1 MPDSLGRRRPDRIAR
16 MDSSIVQTLAV
27 YALPVLFA
35 ITLHEAAHG
44 YVAKYFGDDTAWL
57 LGRVSLNP
65 VRHIDP
71 IGTVAVPLLLY
82 FLTAGQ
88 FVFGFAKPV
97 PVVFS
102 HLRNPRWHGMWVAL
116 AGPGSNIVQ
125 AFLWGLVL
133 VGLTLGHVQEPFWH
147 QMARAGVLVNTV
159 VAAFN
164 LFPIP
169 PLDGGRVLTA
179 FLPQR
184 MAAAVARIEPYGIF
198 IVLALVAAGVITR
211 IWMQPVMT
219 VLLSIVEA
227 MLHPILMMLQ

>member
-1 MPDSLGRRRPDRIAR
+1 
-16 MDSSIVQTLAV
+16 MDSSLVQTFAV

-44 YVAKYFGDDTAWL
+44 YVAKHFGDNTAWM

-65 VRHIDP
+65 MRHIDP

-102 HLRNPRWHGMWVAL
+102 RLRNPRWHGMWVAL
-116 AGPGSNIVQ
+116 AGPVCNILQ
-125 AFLWGLVL
+125 AFVWALVL
-133 VGLTLGHVQEPFWH
+133 LGLRWAGVQEPFWGK
-147 QMARAGVLVNTV
+147 MALAGVLVNTV

-184 MAAAVARIEPYGIF
+184 AAAAVGRIEPYGIF
-198 IVLALVAAGVITR
+198 IVLALLAAGVITR
-211 IWMQPVMT
+211 VWMQPVMN
-219 VLLSIVEA
+219 VLLSIVDL
-227 MLHPILMMLQ
+227 MLRPVQMLLQ

>member
-1 MPDSLGRRRPDRIAR
+1 
-16 MDSSIVQTLAV
+16 MDSSIVQTIAV
-27 YALPVLFA
+27 YALPVLLA

-44 YVAKYFGDDTAWL
+44 FVAKYFGDDTAWL

-65 VRHIDP
+65 IRHIDP

-82 FLTAGQ
+82 VLTAGQ

-116 AGPGSNIVQ
+116 AGPASNIIQ
-125 AFLWGLVL
+125 AFLWALVAL
-133 VGLTLGHVQEPFWH
+133 ALAVGHVQEPFWS
-147 QMARAGVLVNTV
+147 QMARAGIIVNTV

-179 FLPQR
+179 FLPR
-184 MAAAVARIEPYGIF
+184 RAAEAVGKVEPYGIF
-198 IVLALVAAGVITR
+198 IVLALVAAGVITQ

-219 VLLSIVEA
+219 VLLSMVEL
-227 MLHPILMMLQ
+227 MLKPVLMVLQ